1 MNSLTV
7 LGGSAAGIGT
17 GQGCSG
23 YLLEIDD
30 SRIVLD
36 LGPST
41 LIELRKH
48 ADYRALDGIV
58 ISHLHMDH
66 VLDLF
71 ILRFMLKHNPVKPE
85 RKTPL
90 YLPPNG
96 LAFMEKAAELWETEG
111 DDVDSYFTEVYEMT
125 EYDPEQPLQIGAAT
139 ITFAPTVHVIP
150 CWAMRVQP
158 AEGDDLIYTADTGSD
173 ADLDEFV
180 KDAAVIIADSA
191 ATKDAP
197 DEVKRTVHC
206 DAEAVA
212 KLAARAEAQ
221 HLVLS
226 HMWEELDPM
235 NNAMIARD
243 HFLGRISV
251 GQPGLTVTW

>member
-1 MNSLTV
+1 MNQLTV

-17 GQGCSG
+17 DQGCSG
-23 YLLEIDD
+23 YLLDIDGTT
-30 SRIVLD
+30 IVLD

-48 ADYRALDGIV
+48 TDFRKLDGIV

-71 ILRFMLKHNPVKPE
+71 ILRFMLKYNPIKPD
-85 RKTPL
+85 RKLSL
-90 YLPPNG
+90 YLPPEG
-96 LAFMEKAAELWETEG
+96 LAFMAKAAELWATDG
-111 DDVDSYFTEVYEMT
+111 DDIDTYFTDVFEMI
-125 EYDPEQPLQIGAAT
+125 EYDPEQSLTIGSVT
-139 ITFAPTVHVIP
+139 ITFAPTVHIIP
-150 CWAMRVQP
+150 CWAMRVHP
-158 AEGDDLIYTADTGSD
+158 ADGEDLVYTADTGSD
-173 ADLDEFV
+173 ADLDAFA

-197 DEVKRTVHC
+197 EEVKRTIHC

-212 KLAARAEAQ
+212 GLAARADAQ

-226 HMWEELDPM
+226 HQWEELDPM
-235 NNAMIARD
+235 ENASIAREA
-243 HFLGRISV
+243 FLGRISI